1 MMEGEASLKLI
12 AWDFDGTLVDSRP
25 LIEAGMAH
33 ALEALGQPRSVM
45 DEWLKY
51 VGLPVEAGIRHTFE
65 PLGLDGETVLKAYRG
80 FGHAEHE
87 YLLQPFEGIPELLKE
102 LRSRGQRMGVA
113 TSKRTI
119 PLLRQMTRLGW
130 EAFFDPIITPDDVTH
145 GKPHPETLE
154 LMQARTGLAPDDLLM
169 VGDTPFD
176 LDMARAAGVPSLAVG
191 HGFYPEAA
199 LAACGPRAY
208 APDTAALRDILLAW
222 CETI

>member
-1 MMEGEASLKLI
+1 MKLI

-33 ALEALGQPRSVM
+33 ALDALGQPRSVM

-51 VGLPVEAGIRHTFE
+51 VGLPVEAGIRNTFD
-65 PLGLDGETVLKAYRG
+65 PLGLDYDTVLKAYRS
-80 FGHAEHE
+80 FGHVENEH
-87 YLLQPFEGIPELLKE
+87 LLRPFQGIPELLAE
-102 LRSRGQRMGVA
+102 LRDRGLRMAVA
-113 TSKRTI
+113 TSKRRV
-119 PLLRQMTRLGW
+119 PLLRQMAPWGW
-130 EAFFDPIITPDDVTH
+130 EAYFDPIITPDEVTH

-154 LMQARTGLAPDDLLM
+154 KMQAMTGLLPEDILM

-191 HGFYPEAA
+191 HGFYPQEA

-208 APDTAALRDILLAW
+208 APDTAALRDILLAYL
-222 CETI
+222 

>member
-1 MMEGEASLKLI
+1 MKLI

-33 ALEALGQPRSVM
+33 ALDALGQPRSVM
-45 DEWLKY
+45 AEWLKY

-65 PLGLDGETVLKAYRG
+65 PLGLDGPTVLKAYRS

-87 YLLQPFEGIPELLKE
+87 HMMQPFEGIPELLVE
-102 LRSRGQRMGVA
+102 LKGRGQRMAVV
-113 TSKRTI
+113 TSKRRL
-119 PLLRQMTRLGW
+119 PLLRQMAQWDW
-130 EAFFDPIITPDDVTH
+130 EPLFDPIITPDEVTH
-145 GKPHPETLE
+145 GKPHPESLE
-154 LMQARTGLAPDDLLM
+154 QLQARTGLAAEDILM

-191 HGFYPEAA
+191 HGFYDQEA

-222 CETI
+222 SE

>member
-1 MMEGEASLKLI
+1 LKLI

-33 ALEALGQPRSVM
+33 ALDALGQPRSVM
-45 DEWLKY
+45 AEWLKY

-65 PLGLDGETVLKAYRG
+65 PLGLDGPTVLKAYRS
-80 FGHAEHE
+80 FGHAEQEHMM
-87 YLLQPFEGIPELLKE
+87 QPFAGIPELLAE
-102 LRSRGQRMGVA
+102 LKGRGQRMAVV
-113 TSKRTI
+113 TSKRRL
-119 PLLRQMTRLGW
+119 PLLRQMAQWNW
-130 EAFFDPIITPDDVTH
+130 EPYFDPIITPDEVTH
-145 GKPHPETLE
+145 GKPHPESLE
-154 LMQARTGLAPDDLLM
+154 QLQALTGLPPEDILM

-191 HGFYPEAA
+191 HGFYDQEA

-222 CETI
+222 SE

>member
-33 ALEALGQPRSVM
+33 ALDALGQPRSVM
-45 DEWLKY
+45 AEWLKY
-51 VGLPVEAGIRHTFE
+51 VGLPVEDGIRATFE
-65 PLGLDGETVLKAYRG
+65 PLGLDGATVLRAYRS
-80 FGHAEHE
+80 FGHLEHE
-87 YLLQPFEGIPELLKE
+87 HLLQPFAGIPELLQE
-102 LRSRGQRMGVA
+102 LRARGQRMGVA
-113 TSKRTI
+113 TSKRRV
-119 PLLRQMTRLGW
+119 PLLRQMARFGW
-130 EAFFDPIITPDDVTH
+130 EAWFDPIITPDEVAC
-145 GKPHPETLE
+145 GKPHPETLVK
-154 LMQARTGLAPDDLLM
+154 MQALTGLAPEDILM

-191 HGFYPEAA
+191 HGFYPEPA

-222 CETI
+222 SE